1 MVKKIAVFVPVAY
14 RGGTLRMAK
23 NLARGLK
30 LGAAAQEVDLDVVF
44 GCVSNYYDIANDF
57 AELAAMNIEIRETNW
72 EIVAREVVAAI
83 SSGPMVCQPNFKYDH
98 YSLPVDGKANFLDCD
113 FWLIISDRLIRP
125 VAPLK
130 KYGVVVFD
138 YIQRYVPE
146 LFTGVLRDFERDGFF
161 PLVREAECVMCTT
174 PSTLRDAV
182 EYAGVPE
189 LKTRLLPFVFDPDPL
204 LQVGENLNPNTH
216 NYLLWVTNQS
226 VHKNHTRVFQAL
238 ANYYQHYNGK
248 LDTVVIGMSEA
259 FAWGDEES
267 DRQLKAIPHLKACL
281 NVLHS
286 NPVLKKKVHFMGNVS
301 EIEYANLLQSACF
314 LLHPNLADNG
324 TFCVLEAAY
333 MGKPSLSARY
343 AQMEYINSLGNLN
356 MRFCDPYDARD
367 MAAQLSQMEKQY
379 RDIPLPSR
387 AELNAL
393 HWRCKAGY
401 FFELIRKLI
410 D

>member
-1 MVKKIAVFVPVAY
+1 M
-14 RGGTLRMAK
+14 
-23 NLARGLK
+23 
-30 LGAAAQEVDLDVVF
+30 
-44 GCVSNYYDIANDF
+44 
-57 AELAAMNIEIRETNW
+57 
-72 EIVAREVVAAI
+72 
-83 SSGPMVCQPNFKYDH
+83 
-98 YSLPVDGKANFLDCD
+98 
-113 FWLIISDRLIRP
+113 IRP
-125 VAPLK
+125 LAPLK

-138 YIQRYVPE
+138 YIQRYVSE
-146 LFTGVLRDFERDGFF
+146 LFTDVLWGFERDGFF

-174 PSTLRDAV
+174 PSTLRDAI
-182 EYAGVPE
+182 EYAGVADS
-189 LKTRLLPFVFDPDPL
+189 KTRLLPFVFDPDPL
-204 LQVGENLNPNTH
+204 LQVGDNLPPPAH

-238 ANYYQHYNGK
+238 ANYYQYYNGK

-267 DRQLKAIPHLKACL
+267 DRQLKAIPHLKTCL

-286 NPVLKKKVHFMGNVS
+286 NPILKEKVHFMGNVS
-301 EIEYANLLQSACF
+301 DIEYANILQSACF

-356 MRFCDPYDARD
+356 MLFCDPYAAKDI
-367 MAAQLSQMEKQY
+367 AAQLSQMEKQY
-379 RDIPLPSR
+379 RAIPLPSR
-387 AELNAL
+387 TELDAL

-401 FFELIRKLI
+401 SFELIRKLI